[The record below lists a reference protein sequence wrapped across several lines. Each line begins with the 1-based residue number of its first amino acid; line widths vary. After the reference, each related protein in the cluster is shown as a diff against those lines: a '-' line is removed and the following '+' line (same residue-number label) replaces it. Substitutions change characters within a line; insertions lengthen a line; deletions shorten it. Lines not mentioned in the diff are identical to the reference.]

1 MIPNQPSKKF
11 KLLPWIFA
19 AFFSTFIIVDIA
31 YIIIAEKT
39 WRGMATEDGYQK
51 GLKYNQTI
59 SAVKKQKELGWILQ
73 IKYNSS
79 ITKTGVLSVSLT
91 DKNNQK
97 ITDANVTANFK
108 RPLQEGKDFSVDLK
122 FDAAKG
128 VYNSTIN
135 FPLIGQW
142 DIEVVARRDDKV
154 YQDTKRLVIR

>member
-97 ITDANVTANFK
+97 MAYIPHVFLEQYRK
-108 RPLQEGKDFSVDLK
+108 
-122 FDAAKG
+122 
-128 VYNSTIN
+128 
-135 FPLIGQW
+135 
-142 DIEVVARRDDKV
+142 
-154 YQDTKRLVIR
+154 